1 MQKMP
6 IPSALLRF
14 IYLFDE
20 NADVAAVFV
29 KASVR
34 RKRSAHRCDGTN
46 APLYT
51 KLSRT
56 TVNFFPLVYFGCQ
69 CSSIRDC
76 TAPIRHPLK
85 LGGQQW
91 RRREKRKQRRRRPR
105 SVGRRSRRC
114 RCRSSIALEAVEDRV
129 TRAGWR
135 QGRSALSAEMIRRD
149 APAQVNDRGRR
160 RGRRFGLH
168 RFAQRNRAAGHG
180 GDGDEK
186 ISTLP
191 WHQPVDQKISDISPT
206 PSVCR
211 CALLKTWCFAK
222 DSQRRPEPN
231 PRRRFSLP

>member
-1 MQKMP
+1 LPVGAKRTPRERRQVLSNGARKVP
-6 IPSALLRF
+6 DPSALLRF
-14 IYLFDE
+14 CYLFDE
-20 NADVAAVFV
+20 NADAAAVFV
-29 KASVR
+29 KTSVQWE
-34 RKRSAHRCDGTN
+34 RSARRRGGAN
-46 APLYT
+46 AWLYT
-51 KLSRT
+51 KLIRT

-135 QGRSALSAEMIRRD
+135 RGRSALFAEMIRRD

-168 RFAQRNRAAGHG
+168 RHCHSATARRLAMKTAA
-180 GDGDEK
+180 EK
-186 ISTLP
+186 TSTPP
-191 WHQPVDQKISDISPT
+191 W
-206 PSVCR
+206 
-211 CALLKTWCFAK
+211 L
-222 DSQRRPEPN
+222 SQWT
-231 PRRRFSLP
+231 